1 MNPKLQWEKLIAKY
15 DSISLRER
23 GMIFVA
29 VAFLTISLINKLLLD
44 PLLAKQKNLSEQ
56 MVQQQE
62 KIKEVRAV
70 MEALLQA
77 KRNDADSPLRKQLSS
92 AKQRIAESDAYMQNL
107 RGRLVAPEQMA
118 NLLQQVLKKNGQ
130 LELVSLQ
137 SLPVEPL
144 IAEKTEGTKTAPVA
158 DTSNQVY
165 THRMKISVRGTYPDL
180 LQYLTMLEH
189 LPTQMFWGTA
199 KMEVDHPPTAELT
212 LTLYTLS
219 LDKTWL
225 QI

>member
-1 MNPKLQWEKLIAKY
+1 MNPKQLWEKWIAKY

-29 VAFLTISLINKLLLD
+29 VAFLTISLINKLFLD
-44 PLLAKQKNLSEQ
+44 PLLAKQKSLSEQ

-199 KMEVDHPPTAELT
+199 KMEADHPPTAELT

>member
-1 MNPKLQWEKLIAKY
+1 MKQYWEKLIAKY

-29 VAFLTISLINKLLLD
+29 VAFLTVSLINKLFLE
-44 PLLAKQKNLSEQ
+44 PLQSKQKSLTDQ

-77 KRNDADSPLRKQLSS
+77 KRNDADSPLRKQLSL
-92 AKQRIAESDAYMQNL
+92 AKQHIEESDAYMQNL

-118 NLLQQVLKKNGQ
+118 NLLQQVLKQNGQ

-137 SLPVEPL
+137 TLPVEPL
-144 IAEKTEGTKTAPVA
+144 IAEKSEGTKPATVA
-158 DTSNQVY
+158 DTRNKVY
-165 THRMKISVRGTYPDL
+165 THRVKISVRGTYPDL

-189 LPTQMFWGTA
+189 LPSQMFWGTA

>member
-1 MNPKLQWEKLIAKY
+1 MKQLWEKLVVKV

-23 GMIFVA
+23 ALIFVA
-29 VAFLTISLINKLLLD
+29 VAVLVISLINSLFLD
-44 PLLAKQKNLSEQ
+44 PLLAKQKKLSEQ

-62 KIKEVRAV
+62 KIKEVRAE

-77 KRNDADSPLRKQLSS
+77 KRNDADSPLRKQLSL
-92 AKQRIAESDAYMQNL
+92 AKQRIGDSDAYIQNL
-107 RGRLVAPEQMA
+107 RSRLVAPEQMA

-130 LELVSLQ
+130 LELLNLQ
-137 SLPVEPL
+137 SLAVEPL
-144 IAEKTEGTKTAPVA
+144 IAEKSEGTKPAQKA

-165 THRMKISVRGTYPDL
+165 THRVKITVRGAYPDL

-189 LPTQMFWGTA
+189 LPNQMFWGSA
-199 KMEVDHPPTAELT
+199 KMEVNHPPAAELT